1 MTLGEDIYF
10 GIRDQKTI
18 ENSIDVDY
26 RIDNKKSI
34 NLNFRNFWSV
44 AEYDEVL
51 FKLKDDGYREISDY
65 ALLESNPN
73 TNFNIWNLDVKFQWW
88 FSPGS
93 NLIFLYRN
101 QIFNRDNQS
110 GLDYYK
116 SLKNLFEIPI
126 EHQISLR
133 INYLIDTNSLKK
145 K

>member
-18 ENSIDVDY
+18 ENSIDIDY

-44 AEYDEVL
+44 ADYDEVL

-133 INYLIDTNSLKK
+133 INYLIDSNLLKK